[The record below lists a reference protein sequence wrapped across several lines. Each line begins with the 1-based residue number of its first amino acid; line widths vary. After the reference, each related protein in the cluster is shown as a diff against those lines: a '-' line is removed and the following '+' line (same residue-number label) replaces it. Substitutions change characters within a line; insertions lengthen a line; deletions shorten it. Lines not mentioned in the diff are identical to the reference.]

1 MKNTAKRIVFIGSGN
16 VATHLA
22 QALDVKNKVIA
33 VYSREQS
40 HAERL
45 CKKLKKAKAYSDP
58 SLLPT
63 DADFYIVAVNDDAI
77 EEVAKSVQVSS
88 GIWVHTSGSVP
99 AWIFKDIKDNY
110 GVFYPL
116 QTFNRDKEVDVNEVP
131 IFVEGSSEAVSL
143 SLYKLAESISE
154 KVDYADSVGRKRIHL
169 AAVFGCNFVNR
180 LWGIASHILLVGGY
194 DLSVLEPLM
203 RASLENALKYGP
215 DNVQTGPAMRGDT
228 NVTKKQLNLLPMDES
243 RKIYRAINES
253 IIRKHRVK

>member
-110 GVFYPL
+110 ILRHFCFDECSNVL
-116 QTFNRDKEVDVNEVP
+116 S
-131 IFVEGSSEAVSL
+131 IFFQYV
-143 SLYKLAESISE
+143 YF
-154 KVDYADSVGRKRIHL
+154 DQYRIFHL
-169 AAVFGCNFVNR
+169 LC
-180 LWGIASHILLVGGY
+180 L
-194 DLSVLEPLM
+194 
-203 RASLENALKYGP
+203 
-215 DNVQTGPAMRGDT
+215 
-228 NVTKKQLNLLPMDES
+228 
-243 RKIYRAINES
+243 
-253 IIRKHRVK
+253 